1 MQHGILDSICLKACS
16 GQYER
21 TRHFGNR
28 WLGWIACVQ
37 HRWLN
42 PVVAVHQAWSG
53 QVTLRFLDGL
63 QDRAAGW
70 FRCVAIDCSNQ
81 WAVSDFATRSTF

>member
-1 MQHGILDSICLKACS
+1 MQHGILDSICLKARS

-21 TRHFGNR
+21 TRHFGHR
-28 WLGWIACVQ
+28 WLDSCVQ
-37 HRWLN
+37 HHWRN

-63 QDRAAGW
+63 QDGFGALP
-70 FRCVAIDCSNQ
+70 
-81 WAVSDFATRSTF
+81 STARTNGR